1 MYVPP
6 PNLPGVFVFMQA
18 GYCGVANVPQL
29 HMGALVLRCGFRS
42 HLLSKPQ
49 NTGFWRVFWVWFF
62 FSAFMGCVMWMNI
75 HALLPKIK

>member
-6 PNLPGVFVFMQA
+6 LNLPGVNVCTQA

-29 HMGALVLRCGFRS
+29 HMGALVLTSDFRC
-42 HLLSKPQ
+42 HLFSKPQ
-49 NTGFWRVFWVWFF
+49 NTGFLFGLFGF
-62 FSAFMGCVMWMNI
+62 FSAGMGCVMWMNF